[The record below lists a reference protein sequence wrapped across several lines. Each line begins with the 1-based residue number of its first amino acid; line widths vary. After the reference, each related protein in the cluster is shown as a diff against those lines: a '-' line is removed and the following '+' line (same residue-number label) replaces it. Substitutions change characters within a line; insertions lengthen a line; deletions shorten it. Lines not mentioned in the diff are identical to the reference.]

1 MHPTADLTPL
11 QKRAFRETGV
21 AMSHTEA
28 HAHLLAQLSLE
39 QLRTLAE
46 TTKPAIR
53 SDRPM
58 PTHITAATFA
68 APSGSYYDTG
78 ADALDSNFAT
88 LRDLPAEQRTLT
100 SLEAE
105 AMAATDREL
114 HEFLANVW
122 RSVWTRAALVAIAA
136 AAVLALTGCGG
147 TDHAH
152 TTTPDLCP
160 AIAYA
165 ADCTATTTT
174 TTPRG

>member
-1 MHPTADLTPL
+1 MHPTAPLTPL
-11 QKRAFRETGV
+11 QKRAYRETGV

-28 HAHLLAQLSLE
+28 HAHLLAQLNLE

-53 SDRPM
+53 SDRPT
-58 PTHITAATFA
+58 PAPITAASFA
-68 APSGSYYDTG
+68 APTCGYYDTG

-88 LRDLPAEQRTLT
+88 LRELPADLRTPS

-105 AMAATDREL
+105 ALAAADREL
-114 HEFLANVW
+114 NEFLLSVW
-122 RSVWTRAALVAIAA
+122 RSGWTRAALVALAA

-174 TTPRG
+174 TPRG